1 MIGDDRLIVE
11 SITGAD
17 VDLPIAGPGG
27 RSYAFVIDFHI
38 RGLLAIVWL
47 MAVPLL
53 SAGAISLTGSAEDI
67 SAGFWVFWVLPAA
80 MIFFLYHPVLEILMK
95 GSTPGKRLAGIR
107 IVDRRG
113 AIPTTGALLVR
124 NIFRLIDSLPALYL
138 IGLAVTVGTK
148 QSVRI
153 GDLAAG
159 TLLVYQQKQ
168 KASSFDGMD
177 KLHGDDADPVR
188 AELIQDVLSRW
199 SGLDS
204 RTRRVLAVKLLGSPA
219 SDIVSAEDDDL
230 RIEIAKLL
238 N

>member
-38 RGLLAIVWL
+38 RGLAAIVWL

-53 SAGAISLTGSAEDI
+53 SMGTLSLTGSAEDI
-67 SAGFWVFWVLPAA
+67 STGFWVFMVLPAA
-80 MIFFLYHPVLEILMK
+80 IIFFLYHPILEILMK
-95 GSTPGKRLAGIR
+95 GSTPGKRMAGIR
-107 IVDRRG
+107 IVDRHG
-113 AIPTTGALLVR
+113 GIPTAGALLVR
-124 NIFRLIDSLPALYL
+124 NIFRVIDSLPALYL
-138 IGLAVTVGTK
+138 IGLAVTLGTK

-159 TLLVYQQKQ
+159 TLLVYQAKH

-177 KLHGDDADPVR
+177 ELHGDDVDPVR
-188 AELIQDVLSRW
+188 TELIQDVLSRW

-204 RTRRVLAVKLLGSPA
+204 RTRRALAVKLLGS
-219 SDIVSAEDDDL
+219 SVSEAIAAEDDDL
-230 RIEIAKLL
+230 RAEIARLL